1 MGRDRQGSVRE
12 TNNHAASVRVS
23 GTDKREEDREKQMG
37 HKGLAE
43 GPGLRLQSLG
53 EANFGC
59 AHLSKMLAVAQ
70 S

>member
-1 MGRDRQGSVRE
+1 MRE

-43 GPGLRLQSLG
+43 GPGLRLQVWV
-53 EANFGC
+53 
-59 AHLSKMLAVAQ
+59 KQTLAALT
-70 S
+70 